1 MLTPHMTL
9 KVTLLAV
16 GGVIALAGWFLLGF
30 DAIYLASFRL
40 SQSGAVLPAIVLL
53 VEVGVVA
60 SLFYRYQGQR
70 FSHIESALPAI
81 WLCDLINVVF
91 VVFFW
96 GGL

>member
-1 MLTPHMTL
+1 MTP
-9 KVTLLAV
+9 KVTFMAV

-30 DAIYLASFRL
+30 DAIYLASFPL
-40 SQSGAVLPAIVLL
+40 SRSGAVLPAIVLL

-60 SLFYRYQGQR
+60 SLLYWYRGQR
-70 FSHIESALPAI
+70 SSQIESALPV
-81 WLCDLINVVF
+81 DVVVRPRQRRF